1 MLDRSEIWA
10 TSVLP
15 LNISR
20 TSILVGATVV
30 VTIGVGVVEA
40 KSELMLVANSS
51 SGERGENV
59 IEGRWVVV

>member
-1 MLDRSEIWA
+1 MA
-10 TSVLP
+10 P
-15 LNISR
+15 LNISS